1 MNNAEELI
9 ELPSFVHMARG
20 FLGGYVLLVS
30 IFYAYHYFS
39 ALGEVG
45 ALSRKPLL
53 PFIEAIS
60 IYLSSLCICF
70 IGGLLYSGMSR
81 HTISQSLKIGI
92 SKTNIVAAVLF
103 GLVLSYIKN
112 M

>member
-1 MNNAEELI
+1 MNATEDSPEFF
-9 ELPSFVHMARG
+9 SFVHMAKG
-20 FLGGYVLLVS
+20 FLGGYILLVS

-45 ALSRKPLL
+45 ALSRMPLL

-70 IGGLLYSGMSR
+70 FCGLLYSGMSR

-92 SKTNIVAAVLF
+92 SKTNIVAVVLF
-103 GLVLSYIKN
+103 VLVLSYIKN